1 MYRCVIRAAALIG
14 VVALVCTACAVP
26 VPLATPIPVSPT
38 VTATST
44 SVPAPT
50 LMPSPTTTP
59 IPTATPVAR
68 RLTILV
74 AEPDDAQPAIAAE
87 LQQAA
92 QIATLDITIVPRN
105 PDGLLLSLATDQMLG
120 LPPPDLIW
128 ANQEALVGLLADNAL
143 APLNVDLPL
152 DVLPGLQAI
161 AQTDTTLWGA
171 PITAQDMLLLLYQPD
186 RIPPAT
192 TTELVTLTQA
202 ARTPERA
209 GFVQGWGAAR
219 WLAPWLY
226 AAGGAF
232 TTPDGTQPT
241 LDTPAMT
248 ATLTL
253 LRDLY
258 RAAPRNGDSYAHG
271 QRLLVQGMAA
281 YAIDGDWAWS
291 TYQTISDTFQIGI
304 APLPTFAGA
313 PARPLIGGSLL
324 MRHRDGQA
332 TTDDITALLTVLY
345 QPEVQLR
352 LSEALGRLPV
362 HRTLLTDP
370 SIQSDPRRTVAA
382 MHAATAPGL
391 PPTPAARCA
400 VFGIESYLYSAT
412 TGDLP
417 LNDIPAKMQQ
427 AALACL
433 RQYMQ
438 P

>member
-1 MYRCVIRAAALIG
+1 VYRCVIRAAALIG
-14 VVALVCTACAVP
+14 VVALLCTACAAP
-26 VPLATPIPVSPT
+26 TPTPTPVSPI
-38 VTATST
+38 VAATP
-44 SVPAPT
+44 VPTPT
-50 LMPSPTTTP
+50 PSPTP
-59 IPTATPVAR
+59 PLPPTATPVAR

-258 RAAPRNGDSYAHG
+258 RAAPRNGDSYARG
-271 QRLLVQGMAA
+271 QRLLAQGLAA

>member
-1 MYRCVIRAAALIG
+1 VIRAAALIG
-14 VVALVCTACAVP
+14 VVALLCTACAAP
-26 VPLATPIPVSPT
+26 TPTPTPVSPI
-38 VTATST
+38 VAATP
-44 SVPAPT
+44 VPTPT
-50 LMPSPTTTP
+50 PSPTP
-59 IPTATPVAR
+59 PPPPTATPVAR

-258 RAAPRNGDSYAHG
+258 RAAPRNGDSYARG
-271 QRLLVQGMAA
+271 QRLLAQGLAA

-324 MRHRDGQA
+324 MRHRDGKA
-332 TTDDITALLTVLY
+332 TTDDITALLAVLY

-352 LSEALGRLPV
+352 LSAALGRLPALGS
-362 HRTLLTDP
+362 LLSDP
-370 SIQSDPRRTVAA
+370 SIQSNPRRAVAA
-382 MHAATAPGL
+382 AHAATAPGL

>member
-1 MYRCVIRAAALIG
+1 MYRCVIRTAALIG
-14 VVALVCTACAVP
+14 VVALLCTACAAP
-26 VPLATPIPVSPT
+26 TPTPTPVSPI
-38 VTATST
+38 VAATP
-44 SVPAPT
+44 VPTPT
-50 LMPSPTTTP
+50 PSPTP
-59 IPTATPVAR
+59 PPPPTATPVAR

-324 MRHRDGQA
+324 MRHRDGKA
-332 TTDDITALLTVLY
+332 TTDDITALLAVLY

-352 LSEALGRLPV
+352 LSAALGRLPALGS
-362 HRTLLTDP
+362 LLSDP
-370 SIQSDPRRTVAA
+370 SIQSNPRRAVAA
-382 MHAATAPGL
+382 AHAATAPGL

-400 VFGIESYLYSAT
+400 VFGIESYLYNAT
-412 TGDLP
+412 TAELP

-427 AALACL
+427 AALTCL
-433 RQYMQ
+433 NQYMQ

>member
-1 MYRCVIRAAALIG
+1 VYRCVIRAAALIG
-14 VVALVCTACAVP
+14 VVALLCTACAAP
-26 VPLATPIPVSPT
+26 TPTPTPVSPI
-38 VTATST
+38 VAATP
-44 SVPAPT
+44 VPTPT
-50 LMPSPTTTP
+50 PSPTP
-59 IPTATPVAR
+59 PPPPTATPVAR

-352 LSEALGRLPV
+352 LSAALGRLPALGS
-362 HRTLLTDP
+362 LLSDP
-370 SIQSDPRRTVAA
+370 SVQSNPRRAIAA
-382 MHAATAPGL
+382 VHAVTAPGL

-412 TGDLP
+412 TAEVP

-427 AALACL
+427 AALTCL
-433 RQYMQ
+433 NQYMQ

>member
-14 VVALVCTACAVP
+14 VVALLCTACAAP
-26 VPLATPIPVSPT
+26 TPTPTPVSPI
-38 VTATST
+38 VAATP
-44 SVPAPT
+44 VPTPT
-50 LMPSPTTTP
+50 PSPTP
-59 IPTATPVAR
+59 PPPPTATPVAR

-324 MRHRDGQA
+324 MRHRDGKA
-332 TTDDITALLTVLY
+332 TTDDITALLAVLY

-352 LSEALGRLPV
+352 LSAALGRLPALGS
-362 HRTLLTDP
+362 LLSDP
-370 SIQSDPRRTVAA
+370 SIQSNPRRAVAA
-382 MHAATAPGL
+382 AHAATAPGL

>member
-1 MYRCVIRAAALIG
+1 VYRCVIRAAALIG
-14 VVALVCTACAVP
+14 VVALLCTACAAP
-26 VPLATPIPVSPT
+26 TPTPTPVSPI
-38 VTATST
+38 VAATP
-44 SVPAPT
+44 VPTPT
-50 LMPSPTTTP
+50 PSPTP
-59 IPTATPVAR
+59 PPPPTATPVAR

-258 RAAPRNGDSYAHG
+258 RAAPRNGDSYARG
-271 QRLLVQGMAA
+271 QRLLAQGLAA

-324 MRHRDGQA
+324 MRHRDGKA
-332 TTDDITALLTVLY
+332 TTDDITALLAVLY

-352 LSEALGRLPV
+352 LSAALGRLPALGS
-362 HRTLLTDP
+362 LLSDP
-370 SIQSDPRRTVAA
+370 SIQSNPRRAVAA
-382 MHAATAPGL
+382 AHAATAPGL

>member
-14 VVALVCTACAVP
+14 VVALLCTACAAP
-26 VPLATPIPVSPT
+26 TPTPTPVSPI
-38 VTATST
+38 VAATP
-44 SVPAPT
+44 VPTPT
-50 LMPSPTTTP
+50 PSPTP
-59 IPTATPVAR
+59 PPPPTATPVAR

-258 RAAPRNGDSYAHG
+258 RAAPRNGDSYARG
-271 QRLLVQGMAA
+271 QRLLAQGLAA

-324 MRHRDGQA
+324 MRHRDGKA
-332 TTDDITALLTVLY
+332 TTDDITALLAVLY

-352 LSEALGRLPV
+352 LSAALGRLPALGS
-362 HRTLLTDP
+362 LLSDP
-370 SIQSDPRRTVAA
+370 SIQSNPRRAVAA
-382 MHAATAPGL
+382 AHAATAPGL

>member
-14 VVALVCTACAVP
+14 VVALLCTACAAP
-26 VPLATPIPVSPT
+26 TPTPTPVSPI
-38 VTATST
+38 VAATP
-44 SVPAPT
+44 VPTPT
-50 LMPSPTTTP
+50 PSPTP
-59 IPTATPVAR
+59 PPPPTATPVAR

-258 RAAPRNGDSYAHG
+258 RAAPRNGDSYARG
-271 QRLLVQGMAA
+271 QRLLAQGLAA

>member
-14 VVALVCTACAVP
+14 VVALLCTACAAP
-26 VPLATPIPVSPT
+26 TPTPTPVSPI
-38 VTATST
+38 VAATP
-44 SVPAPT
+44 VPTPT
-50 LMPSPTTTP
+50 PSPTP
-59 IPTATPVAR
+59 PPPPTATPVAR

-226 AAGGAF
+226 AAGGTF

-258 RAAPRNGDSYAHG
+258 RAAPRNGDSYARG
-271 QRLLVQGMAA
+271 QRLLAQGLAA

-352 LSEALGRLPV
+352 LSEALGRLPALGS
-362 HRTLLTDP
+362 LLSDP
-370 SIQSDPRRTVAA
+370 SIQSNPRRAVAA
-382 MHAATAPGL
+382 AHAATAPGL

-412 TGDLP
+412 TAEVP

>member
-1 MYRCVIRAAALIG
+1 VYRCVIRAAALIG
-14 VVALVCTACAVP
+14 VVALLCTACAAP
-26 VPLATPIPVSPT
+26 TPTPTPVSPI
-38 VTATST
+38 VAATP
-44 SVPAPT
+44 VPTPT
-50 LMPSPTTTP
+50 PSPTP
-59 IPTATPVAR
+59 PPPPTATPVAR

-412 TGDLP
+412 TAEVP

>member
-1 MYRCVIRAAALIG
+1 VYRCVIRAAALIG
-14 VVALVCTACAVP
+14 VVALLCTACAAP
-26 VPLATPIPVSPT
+26 TPTPVSPI
-38 VTATST
+38 VAATP
-44 SVPAPT
+44 VPTPT
-50 LMPSPTTTP
+50 PSPTP
-59 IPTATPVAR
+59 PPPPTATPVAR

-324 MRHRDGQA
+324 MRHRDGKA

>member
-1 MYRCVIRAAALIG
+1 MIRAAALIG
-14 VVALVCTACAVP
+14 VVALLCTACAAP
-26 VPLATPIPVSPT
+26 TPTPTPVSPI
-38 VTATST
+38 VAATP
-44 SVPAPT
+44 VPTPT
-50 LMPSPTTTP
+50 PSPTP
-59 IPTATPVAR
+59 PPPPTATPVAR

-258 RAAPRNGDSYAHG
+258 RAAPRNGDSYARG
-271 QRLLVQGMAA
+271 QRLLAQGLAA

-324 MRHRDGQA
+324 MRHRDGKA
-332 TTDDITALLTVLY
+332 TTDDITALLAVLY

-352 LSEALGRLPV
+352 LSAALGRLPALGS
-362 HRTLLTDP
+362 LLSDP
-370 SIQSDPRRTVAA
+370 SIQSNPRRAVAA
-382 MHAATAPGL
+382 AHAATAPGL

>member
-1 MYRCVIRAAALIG
+1 VYRCVIRAAALIG
-14 VVALVCTACAVP
+14 VVALLCTACAAP
-26 VPLATPIPVSPT
+26 TPTPTPVSPI
-38 VTATST
+38 VAATPVPTPTPSST
-44 SVPAPT
+44 PP
-50 LMPSPTTTP
+50 PP
-59 IPTATPVAR
+59 PTATPVAR

-313 PARPLIGGSLL
+313 LARPLIGGSLL
-324 MRHRDGQA
+324 MRHRDGKA
-332 TTDDITALLTVLY
+332 TTDDITALLAVLY

-352 LSEALGRLPV
+352 LSAALGRLPALGS
-362 HRTLLTDP
+362 LLSDP
-370 SIQSDPRRTVAA
+370 SIQSNPRRAVAA
-382 MHAATAPGL
+382 AHAATAPGL

-400 VFGIESYLYSAT
+400 VFGIESYLYNAT
-412 TGDLP
+412 TAELP

-427 AALACL
+427 AALTCL
-433 RQYMQ
+433 NQYMQ

>member
-14 VVALVCTACAVP
+14 VVALLCTACAAP
-26 VPLATPIPVSPT
+26 TPTPTPVSPI
-38 VTATST
+38 VAATP
-44 SVPAPT
+44 VPTPT
-50 LMPSPTTTP
+50 PSPTP
-59 IPTATPVAR
+59 PPPPTATPVAR

-258 RAAPRNGDSYAHG
+258 RAAPRNGDSYARG
-271 QRLLVQGMAA
+271 QRLLAQGMAA

-352 LSEALGRLPV
+352 LSAALGRLPV

>member
-1 MYRCVIRAAALIG
+1 VYRCVIRAAALIG
-14 VVALVCTACAVP
+14 VVALLCTACAAP
-26 VPLATPIPVSPT
+26 TPTPVSPI
-38 VTATST
+38 VAATP
-44 SVPAPT
+44 VPTPT
-50 LMPSPTTTP
+50 PSPTP
-59 IPTATPVAR
+59 PPPPTATPVAR

-258 RAAPRNGDSYAHG
+258 RAAPRNGDSYARG
-271 QRLLVQGMAA
+271 QRLLAQGLAA

-352 LSEALGRLPV
+352 LSAALGRLP
-362 HRTLLTDP
+362 TLGSLLSDP
-370 SIQSDPRRTVAA
+370 SIQSNPRRAVAA
-382 MHAATAPGL
+382 AHAATAPGL

>member
-1 MYRCVIRAAALIG
+1 VYRCVIRAAALIG
-14 VVALVCTACAVP
+14 VVALLCTACAAP
-26 VPLATPIPVSPT
+26 TPTPTPVSPI
-38 VTATST
+38 VAATP
-44 SVPAPT
+44 VPTPT
-50 LMPSPTTTP
+50 PSPTP
-59 IPTATPVAR
+59 PLPPTATPVAR

-271 QRLLVQGMAA
+271 QRLLVQGMAV

-324 MRHRDGQA
+324 MRHRDGKA
-332 TTDDITALLTVLY
+332 TTDDITALLAVLY

-352 LSEALGRLPV
+352 LSAALGRLPALGS
-362 HRTLLTDP
+362 LLSDP
-370 SIQSDPRRTVAA
+370 SIQSNPRRAVAA
-382 MHAATAPGL
+382 AHAATAPGL

>member
-1 MYRCVIRAAALIG
+1 VYRCVIRAAALIG
-14 VVALVCTACAVP
+14 VVALLCTACAAP
-26 VPLATPIPVSPT
+26 TPTPTPVSPI
-38 VTATST
+38 VAATPVPTPTPSST
-44 SVPAPT
+44 PP
-50 LMPSPTTTP
+50 PP
-59 IPTATPVAR
+59 PTATPVAR

-324 MRHRDGQA
+324 MRHRDGKA
-332 TTDDITALLTVLY
+332 TTDDITALLAVLY

-352 LSEALGRLPV
+352 LSAALGRLPALGS
-362 HRTLLTDP
+362 LLSDP
-370 SIQSDPRRTVAA
+370 SIQSNPRRAVAA
-382 MHAATAPGL
+382 AHAATAPGL

-400 VFGIESYLYSAT
+400 VFGIESYLYNAT
-412 TGDLP
+412 TAELP

-427 AALACL
+427 AALTCL
-433 RQYMQ
+433 NQYMQ

>member
-1 MYRCVIRAAALIG
+1 VYRCVIRAAALIG
-14 VVALVCTACAVP
+14 VVALLCTACAAP
-26 VPLATPIPVSPT
+26 TPTPTPVSPI
-38 VTATST
+38 VAATP
-44 SVPAPT
+44 VPTPT
-50 LMPSPTTTP
+50 PSPTP
-59 IPTATPVAR
+59 PPPPTATPVAR

-258 RAAPRNGDSYAHG
+258 RAAPRNGDSYARG
-271 QRLLVQGMAA
+271 QRLLAQGLAA

>member
-1 MYRCVIRAAALIG
+1 MIRAAALIG
-14 VVALVCTACAVP
+14 VVALLCTACAAP
-26 VPLATPIPVSPT
+26 TPTPTPVSPI
-38 VTATST
+38 VAATP
-44 SVPAPT
+44 VPTPT
-50 LMPSPTTTP
+50 PSPTP
-59 IPTATPVAR
+59 PPPPTATPVAR

-324 MRHRDGQA
+324 MRHRDGKA
-332 TTDDITALLTVLY
+332 TTDDITALLAVLY

-352 LSEALGRLPV
+352 LSAALGRLPALGS
-362 HRTLLTDP
+362 LLSDP
-370 SIQSDPRRTVAA
+370 SIQSNPRRAVAA
-382 MHAATAPGL
+382 AHAATAPGL

>member
-14 VVALVCTACAVP
+14 VVALLCTACAAP
-26 VPLATPIPVSPT
+26 TPTPTPVSPI
-38 VTATST
+38 VAATP
-44 SVPAPT
+44 VPTPT
-50 LMPSPTTTP
+50 PSPTP
-59 IPTATPVAR
+59 PPPPTATPVAR

-412 TGDLP
+412 TAEVP

>member
-1 MYRCVIRAAALIG
+1 VYRCVIRAAALIG
-14 VVALVCTACAVP
+14 VVALLCTACAAP
-26 VPLATPIPVSPT
+26 TPTPTPVSPI
-38 VTATST
+38 VAATPVPTPTPSST
-44 SVPAPT
+44 PP
-50 LMPSPTTTP
+50 PP
-59 IPTATPVAR
+59 PTATPVAR

-324 MRHRDGQA
+324 MRHRDGKA
-332 TTDDITALLTVLY
+332 TTDDITALLAVLY

-352 LSEALGRLPV
+352 LSAALGRLPALGS
-362 HRTLLTDP
+362 LLSDP
-370 SIQSDPRRTVAA
+370 SIQSNPRRAVAA
-382 MHAATAPGL
+382 AHAATAPGL

-400 VFGIESYLYSAT
+400 VFGIESYLYNAT
-412 TGDLP
+412 TAELP

-427 AALACL
+427 AALTCL
-433 RQYMQ
+433 NQYMTPLQ
-438 P
+438 EG

>member
-1 MYRCVIRAAALIG
+1 VYRCVIRAAALIG
-14 VVALVCTACAVP
+14 VVALLCTACAAP
-26 VPLATPIPVSPT
+26 TPTPTPVSPI
-38 VTATST
+38 VAATP
-44 SVPAPT
+44 VPTPT
-50 LMPSPTTTP
+50 PSPTP
-59 IPTATPVAR
+59 PPPPTATPVAR

-258 RAAPRNGDSYAHG
+258 RAAPRNGDSYARG
-271 QRLLVQGMAA
+271 QRLLAQGLAA

-352 LSEALGRLPV
+352 LSEALGRLPALGS
-362 HRTLLTDP
+362 LLSDP
-370 SIQSDPRRTVAA
+370 SIQSNPRRAVAA
-382 MHAATAPGL
+382 AHAATAPGL

>member
-1 MYRCVIRAAALIG
+1 VYRCVIRAAALIG
-14 VVALVCTACAVP
+14 VVALLCTACAAP
-26 VPLATPIPVSPT
+26 TPTPTPVSPI
-38 VTATST
+38 VAATP
-44 SVPAPT
+44 VPTPT
-50 LMPSPTTTP
+50 PSPTP
-59 IPTATPVAR
+59 PPPPTATPVAR

-352 LSEALGRLPV
+352 LSEALGRLPALGS
-362 HRTLLTDP
+362 LLSDP
-370 SIQSDPRRTVAA
+370 SIQSNPRRAVAA
-382 MHAATAPGL
+382 AHAATAPGL

>member
-14 VVALVCTACAVP
+14 VVALLCTACAAP
-26 VPLATPIPVSPT
+26 TPTPTPVSPI
-38 VTATST
+38 VAATP
-44 SVPAPT
+44 VPTPT
-50 LMPSPTTTP
+50 PSPTP
-59 IPTATPVAR
+59 PPPPTATPVAR

-258 RAAPRNGDSYAHG
+258 RAAPRNGDSYARG
-271 QRLLVQGMAA
+271 QRLLAQGLAA

-352 LSEALGRLPV
+352 LSAALGRLPV

>member
-1 MYRCVIRAAALIG
+1 VIRAAALIG
-14 VVALVCTACAVP
+14 VVALLCTACAAP
-26 VPLATPIPVSPT
+26 TPTPTPVSPI
-38 VTATST
+38 VAATP
-44 SVPAPT
+44 VPTPT
-50 LMPSPTTTP
+50 PSPTP
-59 IPTATPVAR
+59 PPPPTATPVAR

-226 AAGGAF
+226 AAGGTF

-258 RAAPRNGDSYAHG
+258 RAAPRNGDSYARG
-271 QRLLVQGMAA
+271 QRLLAQGLAA

-352 LSEALGRLPV
+352 LSAALGRLPV

>member
-1 MYRCVIRAAALIG
+1 VYRCVIRAAALIG
-14 VVALVCTACAVP
+14 VVALLCTACAAP
-26 VPLATPIPVSPT
+26 TPTPTPVSPI
-38 VTATST
+38 VAATPVPTPTPSST
-44 SVPAPT
+44 PP
-50 LMPSPTTTP
+50 PPQ
-59 IPTATPVAR
+59 TATPVAR

-324 MRHRDGQA
+324 MRHRDGKA
-332 TTDDITALLTVLY
+332 TTDDITALLAVLY

-352 LSEALGRLPV
+352 LSAALGRLPALGS
-362 HRTLLTDP
+362 LLSDP
-370 SIQSDPRRTVAA
+370 SIQSNPRRAVAA
-382 MHAATAPGL
+382 AHAATAPGL

-400 VFGIESYLYSAT
+400 VFGIESYLYNAT
-412 TGDLP
+412 TAELP

-427 AALACL
+427 AALTCL
-433 RQYMQ
+433 NQYMQ

>member
-14 VVALVCTACAVP
+14 VVALLCTACAAP
-26 VPLATPIPVSPT
+26 TPTPTPVSPI
-38 VTATST
+38 VAATP
-44 SVPAPT
+44 VPTPT
-50 LMPSPTTTP
+50 PSPTP
-59 IPTATPVAR
+59 PLPPTATPVAR

-271 QRLLVQGMAA
+271 QRLLVQGMAV

-324 MRHRDGQA
+324 MRHRDGKA
-332 TTDDITALLTVLY
+332 TTDDITALLAVLY

-352 LSEALGRLPV
+352 LSAALGRLPALGS
-362 HRTLLTDP
+362 LLSDP
-370 SIQSDPRRTVAA
+370 SIQSNPRRAVAA
-382 MHAATAPGL
+382 AHAATAPGL